1 MRSAVPKVLH
11 PVAGRPLLGWV
22 LRAARAAGCEQIFV
36 VIGHGAERVRQVVA
50 ADDVSWVLQKEQ
62 KGTGH
67 AVAQVQRQVS
77 DAGTM
82 LVLSGD
88 VPLVSAATLQRLAE
102 AAGSAWGAMA
112 VAELAEPG
120 ALGRVMVRDDGT
132 LDRIT
137 EFADASPEQRA
148 LRRVN
153 AGLYA
158 LPRPEIFDF
167 VNALTPDNAKQEFYL
182 TDALNAA
189 AEAGRAVQVVELE
202 DASEALGVNDRAD
215 LARVH
220 RLLLLRKANELML
233 QGVTILDPEG
243 TTIEAGVSVGRD
255 AVIHPGSSLL
265 GGTIVGES
273 CTVAQGAWLRDAVL
287 GEGVVVE
294 PYSVL
299 DGVEIAAGCRIG
311 PFARLRPGAVLQE
324 GAKVGNFVEVKNSQ
338 LGRGVKA
345 NHLAYVGDAT
355 IGDGANL
362 GAGVVTCNYDGVAKH
377 RTEIGS
383 EAFVGSST
391 MLVAPVRVGDRAM
404 TAAGS
409 VISKDVPPDALAV
422 ERSSQKT
429 LPGWGKRRRARKK

>member
-1 MRSAVPKVLH
+1 M
-11 PVAGRPLLGWV
+11 
-22 LRAARAAGCEQIFV
+22 
-36 VIGHGAERVRQVVA
+36 
-50 ADDVSWVLQKEQ
+50 
-62 KGTGH
+62 
-67 AVAQVQRQVS
+67 
-77 DAGTM
+77 
-82 LVLSGD
+82 
-88 VPLVSAATLQRLAE
+88 
-102 AAGSAWGAMA
+102 
-112 VAELAEPG
+112 
-120 ALGRVMVRDDGT
+120 
-132 LDRIT
+132 
-137 EFADASPEQRA
+137 
-148 LRRVN
+148 
-153 AGLYA
+153 
-158 LPRPEIFDF
+158 
-167 VNALTPDNAKQEFYL
+167 
-182 TDALNAA
+182 
-189 AEAGRAVQVVELE
+189 
-202 DASEALGVNDRAD
+202 D